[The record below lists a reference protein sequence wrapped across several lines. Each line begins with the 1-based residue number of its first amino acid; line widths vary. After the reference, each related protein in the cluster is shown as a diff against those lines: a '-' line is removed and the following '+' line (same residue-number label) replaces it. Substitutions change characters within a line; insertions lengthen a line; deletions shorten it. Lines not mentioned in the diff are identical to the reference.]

1 MTSHS
6 QRPRLGKIRHIYQKN
21 MADEN
26 NPSSVKISPGA
37 VVCVEAE
44 IRGDVTIGARTV
56 VHPRA
61 CIIAES
67 GPIVIGESNL
77 IEEQVLIIN
86 KKPDNGPADSKPET
100 LTIGSN
106 NVFEVGCR
114 CESLKIGDHNVVEA
128 KAAVG
133 RDTELT
139 RGCVIGAFCEVTGH
153 EALADNTIIYGD
165 QYDQRRQYEKPP
177 DQTLQ
182 LDFLMKILPNYHRLK
197 KSTKTGDR

>member
-1 MTSHS
+1 MTTPS
-6 QRPRLGKIRHIYQKN
+6 QR
-21 MADEN
+21 
-26 NPSSVKISPGA
+26 SSVKISPGA

-61 CIIAES
+61 CIIAEA

-86 KKPDNGPADSKPET
+86 KKPDDASPSKDDKPET
-100 LTIGSN
+100 LVIGSN

-114 CESLKIGDHNVVEA
+114 CESLKIGDHNVIEA
-128 KAAVG
+128 KAAIG

-139 RGCVIGAFCEVTGH
+139 RGNVIGAFCEITSHG
-153 EALADNTIIYGD
+153 ALPENTIIYGD
-165 QYDQRRQYEKPP
+165 KYEQRRQYEKPP

-197 KSTKTGDR
+197 KSTKTDR